1 MVASIIVITHSTQD
15 LNNLICIRVN
25 SDAGI
30 TVDKSAWSNVT
41 GFAAACF
48 GFTLNYHTL
57 YLLPLSVIKHG
68 GLAFLII
75 YCIMLLLLGTPLLLH
90 EMLLGQFSSLSS
102 VHIYYNLC
110 PLMAGLGVAMYVTVL
125 IRAVLNISVI
135 VWVSRSLY
143 DIFTLFDADS
153 GIKSIKD
160 VAKLQTETPSV
171 DGLFSLEY
179 SELITLGVVIILLF
193 LLGLT
198 GVAGMGRI
206 SQLCVAASLLLVITL
221 TIRCCL
227 ASDGGQAVSELLKPD
242 WSHLTQPLTWVEA
255 STQVGWLIG
264 SLSTPTIF
272 WRIKKMFFN
281 LKLGTF
287 KMLLVLAPSG
297 STRKFTI
304 I

>member
-1 MVASIIVITHSTQD
+1 M
-15 LNNLICIRVN
+15 ICIRDN